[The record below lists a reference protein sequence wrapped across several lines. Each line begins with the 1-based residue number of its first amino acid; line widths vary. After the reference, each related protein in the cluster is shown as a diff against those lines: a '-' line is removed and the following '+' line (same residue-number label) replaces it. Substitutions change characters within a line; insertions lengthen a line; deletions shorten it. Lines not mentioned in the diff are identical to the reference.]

1 MRREHHGRLVRSPQ
15 HQVLQQVPLFMR
27 RLEACY
33 LEATLHAAFQQLC
46 MGDTH
51 HLYLFFAILKSQ

>member
-1 MRREHHGRLVRSPQ
+1 
-15 HQVLQQVPLFMR
+15 MR

-33 LEATLHAAFQQLC
+33 LEATLPAAFQQLC

-51 HLYLFFAILKSQ
+51 LLYLFFAILKSQ